1 MALREQQSAVDYSPQ
16 TTEYVKS
23 VLIEIRQI
31 LGAFEGKYVIV
42 GGAVPGL
49 LINNQE
55 MPHVGTID
63 IDIGLHA
70 SALLTD
76 SEYSSLIE
84 SLLDAGYT
92 NSPPLRPFQLARN
105 FPPSGS
111 MPEMSIII
119 DFLIPRNI
127 HLYKNK
133 PPLVKN
139 FAAQRADGVDLAI
152 KFNVSVDIDGRM
164 PSGAKNNAK
173 IAVATIPALLA
184 MKGFALNN
192 RSKPKDAYDIYYSV
206 RNFPGGI
213 EVLVKQTKDLLAFE
227 SAREGYGYINEKF
240 LSIDHLGPRYVRSF
254 LEDDDRTV
262 NWSPDQLQRDA
273 FGQVDAW
280 LKGIGL
286 RSS

>member
-1 MALREQQSAVDYSPQ
+1 MALKEQQSADDYNPQ
-16 TTEYVKS
+16 IAEFVKS

-42 GGAVPGL
+42 GGAVPWL
-49 LINNQE
+49 LINNQD
-55 MPHVGTID
+55 MPHIGTTD

-70 SALLTD
+70 SALTD
-76 SEYSSLIE
+76 SEYTSLIE
-84 SLLDAGYT
+84 SLLDAGYIN
-92 NSPPLRPFQLARN
+92 NSKLKKFQLARN
-105 FPPSGS
+105 FPSSGS
-111 MPEMSIII
+111 MPEINIII
-119 DFLIPRNI
+119 DFLIPRNV
-127 HLYKNK
+127 HLYKNN

-152 KFNVSVDIDGRM
+152 KFKVSVNIDGRM
-164 PSGAKNNAK
+164 PSGAKNNAN

-184 MKGFALNN
+184 MKGFAINN
-192 RSKPKDAYDIYYSV
+192 RNKPKDAYDIYYSV

-213 EVLVKQTKDLLAFE
+213 EELVKQTKDLLAFE

-240 LSIDHLGPRYVRSF
+240 LSFDHLGPRYVRSF
-254 LEDDDRTV
+254 IEGSYLTA
-262 NWSPDQLQRDA
+262 NWSPDQWQRDA